1 MEKQKNKERDLLK
14 KAFLF
19 LLLVGFSCLSVWSQN
34 RGDYVTMTVKSE
46 RLTDVIRE
54 IEKATD
60 YKIIFA
66 FDDVQQYR
74 VSATLDN
81 VSAPKALRILWQ
93 ENLCRSLSMEST
105 SVFLKTKAKVFP
117 KRVFFKGKGCRH
129 GWKSAAGRKRKKSKE
144 VTLAR

>member
-1 MEKQKNKERDLLK
+1 
-14 KAFLF
+14 
-19 LLLVGFSCLSVWSQN
+19 
-34 RGDYVTMTVKSE
+34 MTVKSE

-81 VSAPKALRILWQ
+81 VSAPKALRIL
-93 ENLCRSLSMEST
+93 LAGKPLSFT
-105 SVFLKTKAKVFP
+105 VDGKYIRVLKTKQRYFP
-117 KRVFFKGKGCRH
+117 NGF
-129 GWKSAAGRKRKKSKE
+129 
-144 VTLAR
+144 